1 MASKHAAKT
10 IDPKDLS
17 PAWKVLQLQLK
28 EEKQEKERA
37 EEAAKA
43 EKVANGEV
51 EEDNEGFTKV
61 QSKRQKQ
68 KLNRKRRAQEAL
80 AAALE
85 VKKVHHDIPVV
96 IEDSERGEPTKIIA
110 IDCEYVGAGMG
121 GTTDIL
127 ARISVVNELGKI
139 LYDKF
144 VKPTEKVTDFR
155 TAVSGIRPENMTKAI
170 PFDRAQTEISKLLE
184 GRIVVGHA
192 VHNDFRVLKLN
203 HIRKLTRD
211 TAKCSILKNMAKCQG
226 TPSLKKL
233 AKEVLG
239 IEIQKGEH
247 DSITDARVALRLYES
262 VKKQWEAEIKRY
274 R

>member
-10 IDPKDLS
+10 VDPKDLS
-17 PAWKVLQLQLK
+17 PAWKVLQMKLK
-28 EEKQEKERA
+28 EEKEDKERA
-37 EEAAKA
+37 EQAAKA
-43 EKVANGEV
+43 EEAANGG
-51 EEDNEGFTKV
+51 EEDDGFTKV
-61 QSKRQKQ
+61 QTKKQRQNM
-68 KLNRKRRAQEAL
+68 NRKRRAQEAL
-80 AAALE
+80 AAASE
-85 VKKVHHDIPVV
+85 VKRVHHDIPVV
-96 IEDSERGEPTKIIA
+96 IEDTERGEPTKIIA

-127 ARISVVNELGKI
+127 ARISVVNEFGKI
-139 LYDKF
+139 VYDKM
-144 VKPTEKVTDFR
+144 VKPSEKITDFR
-155 TAVSGIRPENMTKAI
+155 TAVSGIRPENLIKAI
-170 PFDRAQTEISKLLE
+170 PFDRAQTEIQKLIE

-203 HIRKLTRD
+203 HTRKLTRD
-211 TAKCSILKNMAKCQG
+211 TAKCSILKSMAKCNR

-247 DSITDARVALRLYES
+247 DSITDARVALRLYNS

>member
-10 IDPKDLS
+10 VDPKDLS
-17 PAWKVLQLQLK
+17 PAWKVLQMKLK
-28 EEKQEKERA
+28 EEKEDKERA
-37 EEAAKA
+37 EKTEKA
-43 EKVANGEV
+43 EKQGGE
-51 EEDNEGFTKV
+51 DGFTMV
-61 QSKRQKQ
+61 QSKKQKQ
-68 KLNRKRRAQEAL
+68 KMNRKRRAEQAL
-80 AAALE
+80 AAASE
-85 VKKVHHDIPVV
+85 VKRVHHDIPVV
-96 IEDSERGEPTKIIA
+96 IADSERGEPTKVIA

-170 PFDRAQTEISKLLE
+170 PFDKAQTEISKLIE

-192 VHNDFRVLKLN
+192 VHNDFRVLKLT
-203 HIRKLTRD
+203 HTRKLTRD
-211 TAKCSILKNMAKCQG
+211 TAKCTILKNMANHQG

-239 IEIQKGEH
+239 IEIQRGEH
-247 DSITDARVALRLYES
+247 DSITDARVALRLYKAVE
-262 VKKQWEAEIKRY
+262 KQWEAEIKRY

>member
-17 PAWKVLQLQLK
+17 PAWKVLQMKLK
-28 EEKQEKERA
+28 EEKDDKERA
-37 EEAAKA
+37 EAAAKA
-43 EKVANGEV
+43 EKSASSETQG
-51 EEDNEGFTKV
+51 DDGFTKV
-61 QSKRQKQ
+61 QSKKQRQ
-68 KLNRKRRAQEAL
+68 KLNRKRRAEEAL
-80 AAALE
+80 AAASE
-85 VKKVHHDIPVV
+85 VKRVHHDIPVV
-96 IEDSERGEPTKIIA
+96 IADDEKGEPTRIIA

-155 TAVSGIRPENMTKAI
+155 TAVSGVRPENMIKAI
-170 PFDRAQTEISKLLE
+170 PFDKAQTEVAKLIE

-203 HIRKLTRD
+203 HTRKLTRD
-211 TAKCSILKNMAKCQG
+211 TAKCTILKNMANHHG

-239 IEIQKGEH
+239 IEIQRGEH
-247 DSITDARVALRLYES
+247 DSITDARVALRLYKA
-262 VKKQWEAEIKRY
+262 VQKQWEAEIKRY